1 MADQDVAKQQPLEF
15 RIDFVEH
22 VTVFPESDYYRKRDE
37 YVLLGEFSVD
47 QASSHYKSE
56 AWSQPAFE
64 MANLT

>member
-56 AWSQPAFE
+56 A
-64 MANLT
+64 